1 MLTKEKPIKAVK
13 AKAKTPKKKVEK
25 LLIKLNSPRQLVVVK
40 ALSEIVGRNK
50 GKKKITMGKLML
62 DAGYSLAY
70 SQSPERLTKNKT
82 FQELLEQ
89 YLPDDLLTN
98 NHSSIIDAKSIDH
111 RTFPLAMSDEEM
123 TEVIESVAG
132 CVVQKIQHGDQANH
146 IWYWTPDNTN
156 RLNAIKEAYK
166 IKNKYPAEQLDI
178 KTTIK
183 FEDLNDEEL
192 DKAINEIKPS

>member
-40 ALSEIVGRNK
+40 ALSEIVGKNK

>member
-1 MLTKEKPIKAVK
+1 MLIK
-13 AKAKTPKKKVEK
+13 AKAKIEKKVVK
-25 LLIKLNSPRQLVVVK
+25 KPLIKLNSPRQLVVVK

-132 CVVQKIQHGDQANH
+132 CVVQKIQHGDKANH

-178 KTTIK
+178 KATIK
-183 FEDLNDEEL
+183 FEDLDDEEL
-192 DKAINEIKPS
+192 DKAINAIKPS